1 VLIKVK
7 PKYPPEFCQKMVDL
21 VLAGKKPSQLAKQY
35 HCSAQSIQ
43 AWVARADVKNTKSMD
58 DDLVDESISG
68 HQGTQA
74 VKRSVAL
81 LKLLARG
88 GFEGYRLIDL
98 ALYTGLPHPTVRR
111 ILKCLIDERMVV
123 QNQSTKRYV
132 LGPLNFEL
140 GLATNNDL
148 SIKRYFRPQLEKLAQ
163 HSGDTVYLSV
173 RSGADAVCID
183 RVEGHSPIRAI
194 TLEIGGRRPLSFGA
208 SGQAL
213 MSHLSDAEIQEILA
227 KNAIDIQNH
236 PSLTNESLF
245 KSIQQARKQG
255 YSLINDTTI
264 HGVSAIGIYVLK
276 PDLPIV
282 SISLAMVRERL
293 TASRAKQLFQLLK
306 SVCYAD

>member
-1 VLIKVK
+1 
-7 PKYPPEFCQKMVDL
+7 
-21 VLAGKKPSQLAKQY
+21 
-35 HCSAQSIQ
+35 
-43 AWVARADVKNTKSMD
+43 
-58 DDLVDESISG
+58 
-68 HQGTQA
+68 
-74 VKRSVAL
+74 
-81 LKLLARG
+81 
-88 GFEGYRLIDL
+88 
-98 ALYTGLPHPTVRR
+98 
-111 ILKCLIDERMVV
+111 
-123 QNQSTKRYV
+123 
-132 LGPLNFEL
+132 
-140 GLATNNDL
+140 
-148 SIKRYFRPQLEKLAQ
+148 
-163 HSGDTVYLSV
+163 
-173 RSGADAVCID
+173 
-183 RVEGHSPIRAI
+183 
-194 TLEIGGRRPLSFGA
+194 
-208 SGQAL
+208 